1 MLEFVIQIVSFN
13 TMYQLLPDSLLGP
26 ATCVKRVADNAY
38 ISMDLDNKDYQA
50 YLDWVAE
57 GNVPL
62 PVEET
67 TA

>member
-1 MLEFVIQIVSFN
+1 
-13 TMYQLLPDSLLGP
+13 MYQLLPDSLFGP

-50 YLDWVAE
+50 YLDWIAE